1 MKDIKKNIKRCF
13 EILLFAFIL
22 LCSLI
27 MAAGIYFY
35 FYFGDK
41 CLDVGGVWDPDRHEC
56 RYDCDKWID
65 GKGCVVFDKTQA
77 K

>member
-1 MKDIKKNIKRCF
+1 
-13 EILLFAFIL
+13 
-22 LCSLI
+22 